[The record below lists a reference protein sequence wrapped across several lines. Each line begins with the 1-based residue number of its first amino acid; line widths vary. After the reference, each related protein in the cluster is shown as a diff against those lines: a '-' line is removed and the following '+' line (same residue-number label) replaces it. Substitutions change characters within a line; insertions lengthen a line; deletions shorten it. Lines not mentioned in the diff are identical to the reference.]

1 MGTLMGARIALLEGR
16 MSSELADLVRRH
28 GGEPYCVP
36 AVREAS
42 LECADQVA
50 ALMDSLA
57 SGLCSV
63 VVFTTGAGA
72 TALFKEAE
80 RQGRLEE
87 LLTALRGAT
96 TVCRGPKPTGVLQR
110 HGVRASVPV
119 REPYTTADMLDALA
133 GLDLADQGVALVH
146 YGERNTPL
154 AEAVQARRARLQELC
169 LYEWLL
175 PEDIQPLQALVREI
189 IDGRVDAIAFT
200 SQVQARHLFHV
211 AAGMGAADAMAR
223 ALNARTVVAA
233 IGPTC
238 AAALKALEVTPRVV
252 PDHPKMGHMVMALGR
267 YIQERLF
274 EAETPGS
281 SEELSYVRRTA

>member
-1 MGTLMGARIALLEGR
+1 MGTLRGARIALLEGR

-50 ALMDSLA
+50 ALMDSIA
-57 SGLCSV
+57 GGLCSI

-72 TALFKEAE
+72 TALCKEAE
-80 RQGRLEE
+80 RQGRLEG
-87 LLTALRGAT
+87 LLAALRGAT
-96 TVCRGPKPTGVLQR
+96 TVCRGPKPAGVLQR
-110 HGVRASVPV
+110 HGVRVSIPV

-146 YGERNTPL
+146 YGERNTSL
-154 AEAVQARRARLQELC
+154 AEAAQARGARLQELC

-175 PEDIQPLQALVREI
+175 PEDIQPLRALVWEL
-189 IDGRVDAIAFT
+189 IDGRVGAIAFT
-200 SQVQARHLFHV
+200 SQVQARHLFQV
-211 AAGMGAADAMAR
+211 AGGMDAADALAR

-238 AAALKALEVTPRVV
+238 AAALNAFGVTPHVV
-252 PDHPKMGHMVMALGR
+252 PDHPKMGHMVMAMGR
-267 YIQERLF
+267 YVQERLF
-274 EAETPGS
+274 EAETPCSPKG
-281 SEELSYVRRTA
+281 LSYVRRTA

>member
-1 MGTLMGARIALLEGR
+1 MGTLGGARIALLEGR

-36 AVREAS
+36 AVREVS

-57 SGLCSV
+57 RGLCSV
-63 VVFTTGAGA
+63 VVFTTGVGA

-96 TVCRGPKPTGVLQR
+96 TVCRGPKPAGVLQR

-119 REPYTTADMLDALA
+119 REPYTTVDMLDALA
-133 GLDLADQGVALVH
+133 GLDIVDRGVALVH
-146 YGERNTPL
+146 YGERNTSL
-154 AEAVQARRARLQELC
+154 AEAVLARGARLQELC

-175 PEDIQPLQALVREI
+175 PEDIQPLRALVREL
-189 IDGRVDAIAFT
+189 IDGRVGAIAFT

-211 AAGMGAADAMAR
+211 AAGMGAADVMAR
-223 ALNARTVVAA
+223 VLNVRTVVAT

-238 AAALKALEVTPRVV
+238 AAALKALGVTPRVV

-274 EAETPGS
+274 EAETPCS

>member
-16 MSSELADLVRRH
+16 MSSELADLVRRR

-50 ALMDSLA
+50 ALIDHLA
-57 SGLCSV
+57 CGLCSV

-72 TALFKEAE
+72 AALFKEAE

-87 LLTALRGAT
+87 MLTALRGAT

-119 REPYTTADMLDALA
+119 REPYTTTDMLDALA

-154 AEAVQARRARLQELC
+154 AEAVLARGARLQELC

-175 PEDIQPLQALVREI
+175 PEDIRPLRALVREI
-189 IDGRVDAIAFT
+189 IVGRVDAIAFT

-211 AAGMGAADAMAR
+211 ADGLGAADAMTR

-238 AAALKALEVTPRVV
+238 AAALTALGVTPRVV

-267 YIQERLF
+267 CIQERLF
-274 EAETPGS
+274 EMGTLGLS
-281 SEELSYVRRTA
+281 GRTSYVRRMA

>member
-1 MGTLMGARIALLEGR
+1 MGTLGGARIALLEGR

-36 AVREAS
+36 AVREVS

-57 SGLCSV
+57 RGLCSV
-63 VVFTTGAGA
+63 VVFTTGVGA

-87 LLTALRGAT
+87 MLTALRGAT
-96 TVCRGPKPTGVLQR
+96 TVCRGPKPAGVLQR
-110 HGVRASVPV
+110 HGVRASVAV

-133 GLDLADQGVALVH
+133 GLDLADRGVALVH
-146 YGERNTPL
+146 YGERNIPL
-154 AEAVQARRARLQELC
+154 AEAVLARGARLQELC

-175 PEDIQPLQALVREI
+175 PEDIQPLRALVWEL
-189 IDGRVDAIAFT
+189 IDGRVGAIAFT

-211 AAGMGAADAMAR
+211 AAGMGAADVMAR
-223 ALNARTVVAA
+223 VLNVRTVVAT

-238 AAALKALEVTPRVV
+238 AAALKALGVTPRVV

-274 EAETPGS
+274 EAETPCS